1 MEVKNI
7 AILTSG
13 GDAQGMNTAINI
25 VVRVARARRLW
36 VYGVLEG
43 YKGLYNDQFIQL
55 DEKMVENISSIGG
68 SFLKTSR
75 FEDFKKPSVVK
86 KSAENL
92 KKHNIDALIILG
104 GDGSFRGAL
113 ELINEGIKVVCI
125 PATIDNDLRYTS
137 RCLGFDTAVN
147 NSCKFIENV
156 KQTMSSLSRGV
167 VFEVMGRYCGDIAL
181 YSACS
186 TACDIIAVP
195 EKPTTEKEIIDKVKL
210 HLKRTNTSPTLVIA
224 EHQFDVVDLAKKLTK
239 ETGVDFKYSIVGYI
253 QRGGSPSVL
262 DKALAMQFGV
272 KAIDLIEKGMF
283 NRAIGYR
290 DDTTFDVDL
299 KDSLNCEYNFNY
311 DLLQLFYSLNEKN

>member
-1 MEVKNI
+1 MEIKNI

-13 GDAQGMNTAINI
+13 GDAQGMNTVVNI
-25 VVRVARARRLW
+25 VVRVARARRMW

-43 YKGLYNDQFIQL
+43 YKGLYNDQFVQL
-55 DEKMVENISSIGG
+55 DEKMVENIGSLGG
-68 SFLKTSR
+68 SMLKTSR
-75 FEDFKKPSVVK
+75 FLDFKNPSVVK

-92 KKHNIDALIILG
+92 KKHNIDALIVLG
-104 GDGSFRGAL
+104 GDGSYRGAL
-113 ELINEGIKVVCI
+113 ELSREGVNVVCI

-147 NSCKFIENV
+147 NSCKYIENV
-156 KQTMSSLSRGV
+156 KQTMSALGRGC

-186 TACDIIAVP
+186 TACDLIAVP
-195 EKPTTEKEIIDKVKL
+195 EKPTNEKKIFDKVKL
-210 HLKRTNTSPTLVIA
+210 HLKRTNVPPTIVVA
-224 EHQFDVVDLAKKLTK
+224 EHQFDVVDLARKLTE

-253 QRGGSPSVL
+253 QRGGNPSVL

-272 KAIDLIEKGMF
+272 KAVDLIEKGVF
-283 NRAIGYR
+283 NRAIGYKN
-290 DDTTFDVDL
+290 DVAFDIDL
-299 KDSLNCEYNFNY
+299 KDALNCEYNFNY